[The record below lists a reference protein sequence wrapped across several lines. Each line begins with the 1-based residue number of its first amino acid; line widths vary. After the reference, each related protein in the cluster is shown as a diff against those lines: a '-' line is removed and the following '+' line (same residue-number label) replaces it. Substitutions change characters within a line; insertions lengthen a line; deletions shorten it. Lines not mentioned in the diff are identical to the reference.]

1 MIDAFLEMYR
11 QRLIFASVAVRLIA
25 VVWVATVGAAQ
36 AQELGSARQGLRLA
50 RAQCAECHLVDKVA
64 GRSSNAAAPSFERIA
79 NVPGMT
85 SAALTAALRTSHE
98 TMPNVIIKWL
108 VEQLKPVTTRDSA
121 KNGNQANE
129 QQKTVQPFD
138 QPECCFRPRLG
149 LDPQPTL

>member
-1 MIDAFLEMYR
+1 VIDAFLEMYR

-79 NVPGMT
+79 NVL
-85 SAALTAALRTSHE
+85 A
-98 TMPNVIIKWL
+98 
-108 VEQLKPVTTRDSA
+108 
-121 KNGNQANE
+121 
-129 QQKTVQPFD
+129 
-138 QPECCFRPRLG
+138 
-149 LDPQPTL
+149 